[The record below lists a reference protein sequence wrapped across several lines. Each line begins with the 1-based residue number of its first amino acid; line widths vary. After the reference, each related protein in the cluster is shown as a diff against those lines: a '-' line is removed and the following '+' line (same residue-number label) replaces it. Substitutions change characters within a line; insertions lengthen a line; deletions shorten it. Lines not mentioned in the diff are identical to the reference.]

1 MNELLQN
8 PQLHKHSVM
17 GSVFEPVHSQKDYL
31 TDSVTIQFR
40 GKFDCQKAI
49 EYMLQSYPSFEGR
62 EIVDFSEPSEFRG
75 LENLGS
81 VVFQHCP

>member
-1 MNELLQN
+1 MNIPLN

-17 GSVFEPVHSQKDYL
+17 GSVFEPVHVQKDYL
-31 TDSVTIQFR
+31 TDSVIIQFR

-49 EYMLQSYPSFEGR
+49 EYMLQSYPSFKGR
-62 EIVDFSEPSEFRG
+62 KIIDFSEHSEFRG

-81 VVFQHCP
+81 VVFQYCT